1 MLGFCEGIEQRQHAV
16 PRAEVLEAI
25 VVRTRVIVEAE
36 EEFLETHFFLLF
48 ECVVCST
55 SPYDSRN

>member
-1 MLGFCEGIEQRQHAV
+1 MLGFCECIEQRQHAM
-16 PRAEVLEAI
+16 PRAEVLEEI

-48 ECVVCST
+48 GCIVGST